1 MSKRNQ
7 FSKYTTKIFKIVAWK
22 IGVESKMFCYYLE
35 SVVQSKVLK
44 LGKMIYS
51 EFGKKHA
58 DFLILSKQDS
68 FL

>member
-22 IGVESKMFCYYLE
+22 IGVESKMFCYYLG
-35 SVVQSKVLK
+35 K
-44 LGKMIYS
+44 LMYS